1 VAIATPVPT
10 APPEATAV
18 IAPPA
23 GRPQWLARA
32 ERDRRALARD
42 RRTRFTI
49 QLELVC
55 ELPSV
60 EEAWRYDRGG
70 RMWLLVA
77 EHRGRECFR
86 VFWGRYATVEE
97 ARAAKSSVPRFFF
110 TPTNVPAVIATRPL
124 LP

>member
-1 VAIATPVPT
+1 M
-10 APPEATAV
+10 APPN
-18 IAPPA
+18 PPL
-23 GRPQWLARA
+23 P
-32 ERDRRALARD
+32 
-42 RRTRFTI
+42 
-49 QLELVC
+49 EL
-55 ELPSV
+55 LPS
-60 EEAWRYDRGG
+60 DP
-70 RMWLLVA
+70 LPLVA